1 VILYAI
7 LSHKE
12 PAQVLR
18 LARRIL
24 ASDPNGTVLIHHDA
38 GAPPLPPD
46 AGPRIALVRDRV
58 RVRWGDF
65 SVVAAMLRCVDAAAA
80 IPFDWMVLLSG
91 QDYPC
96 APLDGLEARLAAGGV
111 DGFVEHAPFA
121 ERFAGDNVTRYLFAY
136 APLPAALLPPARRA
150 WRLNRMQPFVRI
162 VATRAGGFAG
172 VRSPAPFGPRF
183 AGYRGSFWWT
193 LSRACVDEL
202 RAFARER
209 PDALRAFGRK
219 LIPDEAFAPSVL
231 VNAGRFRLA
240 PRDLRYIVWP
250 PGDGGSPLVLR
261 DGDFD
266 AIVASGMP
274 FARKFDPSVDAA
286 ILDRLDAHLART

>member
-1 VILYAI
+1 MILYAI
-7 LSHKE
+7 LSHTQPE
-12 PAQVLR
+12 AVLR

-24 ASDPNGTVLIHHDA
+24 ASDPHGTVLIHHDA
-38 GAPPLPPD
+38 GAAALPP
-46 AGPRIALVRDRV
+46 AGDPRIALVSDRV

-65 SVVAAMLRCVDAAAA
+65 SVVEAMLRCVDAAAEL
-80 IPFDWMVLLSG
+80 PFDWMVLLSG

-96 APLDGLEARLAAGGV
+96 APLAGLAAQLAASGF

-121 ERFAGDNVTRYLFAY
+121 DRFAGDNATRYLFAY
-136 APLPAALLPPARRA
+136 RRLPAALTPLARRA
-150 WRLNRMQPFVRI
+150 WRLNRVQPFVRI
-162 VATRAGGFAG
+162 VATRAGSFAG
-172 VRSPAPFGPRF
+172 IRSPAPFGARF

-193 LSRACVDEL
+193 LSRPCVDAV

-209 PDALRAFGRK
+209 PDAMRAFRRK
-219 LIPDEAFAPSVL
+219 LIPDEAFVPSVL
-231 VNAGRFRLA
+231 ANAGRFTLA

-261 DGDFD
+261 GDDFA

-274 FARKFDPSVDAA
+274 FARKFDARVDAA
-286 ILDRLDAHLART
+286 ILDRLDAHVAGT